1 MFYGRKYEFESLDD
15 LRKEIEDY
23 ISYYNEKRI
32 KVKLK
37 GLTPLQIRAQAS

>member
-23 ISYYNEKRI
+23 INYYNEKRI
-32 KVKLK
+32 KLK

>member
-1 MFYGRKYEFESLDD
+1 MFYGREYEFESLGD
-15 LRKEIEDY
+15 LRKEIEGY

-37 GLTPLQIRAQAS
+37 ESVR